1 MVNQSANN
9 GVENLSNSERVVTGI
24 PGLEEMLNGGFPKGR
39 VVLLVGGPGTGKT
52 IFSSQF
58 LYNGVEKYNE
68 NGVYISLDESK
79 HHYLKEMSAFG
90 WNLEKL
96 EKEKK
101 WIFIDASPIRDI
113 ESNSKRGKIAIGR
126 KDFSLSNLLEN
137 IHSACMEI
145 GAKRIAIDPI
155 TSLVF
160 QYPDIIQR
168 REAILNLIQSLEKT
182 ATTSILTTELKS
194 SGLERNVQLEEYL
207 AHGVIILQTIQVGN
221 SSTRVIQI
229 EKMREVSIDPQVR
242 PYRITK
248 KGIEAFPK
256 ESVF

>member
-1 MVNQSANN
+1 MS
-9 GVENLSNSERVVTGI
+9 GSERVLTGI
-24 PGLEEMLNGGFPKGR
+24 PGLEEMLNGGFPRGR
-39 VVLLVGGPGTGKT
+39 VILLVGGPGTGKT

-58 LYNGVEKYNE
+58 IFSGIEQQNE
-68 NGVYISLDESK
+68 NGIYVSLDESQ

-90 WNLEKL
+90 WNLEKF

-101 WIFIDASPIRDI
+101 WIFIDASPIGDKDPK
-113 ESNSKRGKIAIGR
+113 SKTERLTIGR
-126 KDFSLSNLLEN
+126 KDFSLSNLLER
-137 IHSACMEI
+137 ILSSFKEI

-168 REAILNLIQSLEKT
+168 REAILKLIETLAKT
-182 ATTSILTTELKS
+182 GATSILTIELKS

-229 EKMREVSIDPQVR
+229 EKMREVFIDPQIR
-242 PYRITK
+242 PYRITER
-248 KGIEAFPK
+248 GIEVYPK